1 MSLKNTRVLV
11 IGGTSGIGLGVAT
24 AVAERGALPI
34 VASRR
39 QSSVDR
45 ALAQLPEVARG
56 ATVDLTDAAS
66 LDQLARDIGDIDHLV
81 FTAGESLV
89 LAPLTDLTP
98 DRITGFFKTRFVGA
112 LSAVRA
118 FAPRIA
124 EGGSITLTSGTA
136 AEQPGFGALPVSV
149 CGAMNA
155 LTTALAVELAPI
167 RVNAVAPG
175 VVRTPL
181 WGTMTEADRQT
192 MYDAAAQRLPLGR
205 VGEVDDAALAYVY
218 CMEQT
223 YGTGVVLKVDGGT
236 VLV

>member
-34 VASRR
+34 VASRH

-45 ALAQLPEVARG
+45 ALAQLPESALG

-66 LDQLARDIGDIDHLV
+66 LDQLARDVGGIDHLV
-81 FTAGESLV
+81 FTAGESLELSN
-89 LAPLTDLTP
+89 LADLTH
-98 DRITGFFKTRFVGA
+98 DRISGFFATRFVGA
-112 LSAVRA
+112 LSAVRV

-124 EGGSITLTSGTA
+124 KGGSITLTSGTA

-181 WGTMTEADRQT
+181 WDAMTEADRQT

-205 VGEVDDAALAYVY
+205 VGEVGDVALAYVY
-218 CMEQT
+218 CMEQA